1 MKTMLAL
8 ILTLGLAASAAT
20 AKESASQQGVV
31 VSMNAVP
38 CGTQEKRHKKSREML
53 CHEYVLQTTSMEY
66 HIREKEEKHS
76 ELLPIGEQAEFRI
89 DKDKIKLR
97 MGAGKGKER
106 EFLVV
111 SENKR

>member
-1 MKTMLAL
+1 MKMTLAL
-8 ILTLGLAASAAT
+8 ILTLGLAAMAAD
-20 AKESASQQGVV
+20 AKESASQQGTI
-31 VSMNAVP
+31 VSMSAVP

-76 ELLPIGEQAEFRI
+76 ELLPIGEPAEFRI
-89 DKDKIKLR
+89 DKDKIKLT
-97 MGAGKGKER
+97 MSSGKSKER

-111 SENKR
+111 SEAKR

>member
-1 MKTMLAL
+1 MKTTLAL
-8 ILTLGLAASAAT
+8 ILMVGLATAAAS
-20 AKESASQQGVV
+20 AKESATQQATI
-31 VSMNAVP
+31 VSMSAVP

-76 ELLPIGEQAEFRI
+76 DLLPIGEPAEFRI

-97 MGAGKGKER
+97 MSAGKSKER

-111 SENKR
+111 SENRR

>member
-1 MKTMLAL
+1 MKVTLAL
-8 ILTLGLAASAAT
+8 ILTLGLAAMAAN
-20 AKESASQQGVV
+20 AKESASQQGTI

-53 CHEYVLQTTSMEY
+53 CHEYVLQTDTMEY

-97 MGAGKGKER
+97 MAAGKSKER
-106 EFLVV
+106 DFLVV
-111 SENKR
+111 SENRR